1 MLPLQ
6 AQVLVA
12 VAVSRIELGCVIVT
26 QIQVSQ
32 FVQVSF
38 IFTQYVPAGNPLK
51 HGLLV
56 NTEDA
61 VT

>member
-1 MLPLQ
+1 MDPLHEH
-6 AQVLVA
+6 VFTLVA
-12 VAVSRIELGCVIVT
+12 VSVIIEGCVIVT

-32 FVQVSF
+32 FVQVSL
-38 IFTQYVPAGNPLK
+38 IFTQYVPAGKPVK

-56 NTEDA
+56 KTDAA